1 MLIYCFSETCCY
13 WSPCLGLLQN
23 FLEIVLTVLRSWWI
37 HGQGL
42 HSPKE
47 TEESWVMMART
58 FCCLDGGLSNLCGPC
73 HSEDQKMKKAVYY
86 CRGQPFPPPTL
97 LRETLVHLQP
107 TPTVLGNPGSQQMLC
122 HHVFCPPECNNKAG
136 LASPPYKPHC
146 SHTYITQR
154 LRSQLK

>member
-1 MLIYCFSETCCY
+1 MLIYCFSEVCCY
-13 WSPCLGLLQN
+13 WSSCWGLLQS
-23 FLEIVLTVLRSWWI
+23 FLETVLTVLCSWQI

-47 TEESWVMMART
+47 AEESWVMMAHWT
-58 FCCLDGGLSNLCGPC
+58 EISTI
-73 HSEDQKMKKAVYY
+73 AVALVTQRIRRWRKQCY

-97 LRETLVHLQP
+97 LRETLVPLQP
-107 TPTVLGNPGSQQMLC
+107 TLTVLGNLGSQQMLC
-122 HHVFCPPECNNKAG
+122 HHVFSPPECNSKAG

-154 LRSQLK
+154 RRSLLK